1 MDSRNGDKIERNK
14 IEHGRQVLRSL
25 SSSAFLSLGVNQIA
39 YIKPVDVMQQTAYAL
54 YAADGSRLAVI
65 ETLEGAVI
73 AARQNDLDPVTLQ

>member
-1 MDSRNGDKIERNK
+1 MDSSNFDKIEQ
-14 IEHGRQVLRSL
+14 GRQVLRSL

-39 YIKPVDVMQQTAYAL
+39 YIKPVDVMHQTAYAL

>member
-1 MDSRNGDKIERNK
+1 MDSSNFDKIEQ
-14 IEHGRQVLRSL
+14 GRQVLRSL

-39 YIKPVDVMQQTAYAL
+39 YIRPINVTHQTAYAL

>member
-1 MDSRNGDKIERNK
+1 MDSSNFDKIEQ
-14 IEHGRQVLRSL
+14 GRQVLRSL

-39 YIKPVDVMQQTAYAL
+39 YIRPINVMHQTAYAL